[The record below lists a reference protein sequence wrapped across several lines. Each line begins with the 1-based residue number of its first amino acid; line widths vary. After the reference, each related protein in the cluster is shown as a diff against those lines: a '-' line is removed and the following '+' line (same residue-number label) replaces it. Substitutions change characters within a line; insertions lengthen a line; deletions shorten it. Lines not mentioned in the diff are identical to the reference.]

1 MPEPLRIDGPAAL
14 LAALA
19 DADAVNRLSV
29 LRVLPEQAA
38 KIAAYTAADRHA
50 LGTHLLA
57 RASASSGLERMLCL
71 QALAALPLCP
81 AGAAA
86 AYAHMLSESMAAD
99 EWPVLAALLRAQPGL
114 DAQTLAPALH
124 APAKTWAADLVC
136 GLLDST
142 IAKHPEQQSLL
153 IAAAV
158 RASGD
163 VPVPPRNAD
172 TAAFWARELAGPYQ
186 QRAQAM
192 LAWQANPELPP
203 APMPAAPVALPAKA
217 STDESRRLASD
228 LLARWSRATGAQQ
241 AAIAGQLK
249 DVLPLDADW
258 LAQALDGPQ
267 RPLLVQLLLD
277 LGQDSLLER
286 HFKLGRFQ
294 VGS

>member
-29 LRVLPEQAA
+29 LRVLPGQAA
-38 KIAAYTAADRHA
+38 KIAAYAAAEQRA

-57 RASASSGLERMLCL
+57 RASASDGLERMLCL
-71 QALAALPLCP
+71 QALAALPLRP

-86 AYAHMLSESMAAD
+86 AYAQMLSESMAAD

-114 DAQTLAPALH
+114 DAQTLEPALH

-136 GLLDST
+136 GLLDSAT
-142 IAKHPEQQSLL
+142 AKRPEQQSLL

-158 RASGD
+158 RASSD
-163 VPVPPRNAD
+163 TPVPPRSAD
-172 TAAFWARELAGPYQ
+172 TEAFWARELAGPYQ
-186 QRAQAM
+186 LRAQAM
-192 LAWQANPELPP
+192 LARQTSPELPP
-203 APMPAAPVALPAKA
+203 APRAAVVKEAIA

-286 HFKLGRFQ
+286 HFKLGRL
-294 VGS
+294 